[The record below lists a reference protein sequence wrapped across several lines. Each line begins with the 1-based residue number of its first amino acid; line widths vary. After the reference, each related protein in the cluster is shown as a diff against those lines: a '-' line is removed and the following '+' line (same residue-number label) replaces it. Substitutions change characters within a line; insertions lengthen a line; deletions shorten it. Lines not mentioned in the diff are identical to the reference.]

1 MSTGYVNPKKNFVLC
16 NILSDNYVQVDGL
29 EDELAVEQFKAITE
43 KLDGGQIVILS
54 YSYF

>member
-1 MSTGYVNPKKNFVLC
+1 MSTGYVNPKKNCVIC
-16 NILSDNYVQVDGL
+16 NILSDNYVQVDRL
-29 EDELAVEQFKAITE
+29 EDELVVEQFKAITE